1 MEVYPIVHKNL
12 IFNILTDEDISF
24 IEIRKMLDYLIEE
37 KAFDKETDSLAY
49 EPEIYEIYID
59 EYHYVVDVQDY
70 EVAIYK
76 REKKIDTME
85 N

>member
-1 MEVYPIVHKNL
+1 MDVYPIVHKNL
-12 IFNILTDEDISF
+12 IFNVLTDEDMSF
-24 IEIRKMLDYLIEE
+24 IEIRKLLDYLLEE
-37 KAFDKETDSLAY
+37 KAFDTAKDSLAY

-59 EYHYVVDVQDY
+59 DYHYVVDVQDY

-76 REKKIDTME
+76 REKKIDVME